1 MLSLYAE
8 LRPRDP
14 VMLLSMA
21 RETLAS
27 LLARPEVRI
36 IVAKVGGELAATC
49 QLGVIPTLSNGG
61 RPFGIIEHVV
71 TASAFRRQ
79 GLSQKVLEQALSLAW
94 GLDGYKVML
103 LLGEG
108 RDEAHRLYEKLGFK
122 AGIEK
127 GFVIKQAEAQGCTL
141 TRFGPE
147 A

>member
-1 MLSLYAE
+1 M
-8 LRPRDP
+8 P
-14 VMLLSMA
+14 LSMA

-103 LLGEG
+103 LSG
-108 RDEAHRLYEKLGFK
+108 RAR
-122 AGIEK
+122 
-127 GFVIKQAEAQGCTL
+127 
-141 TRFGPE
+141 
-147 A
+147 

>member
-1 MLSLYAE
+1 M
-8 LRPRDP
+8 P
-14 VMLLSMA
+14 LSMA

-103 LLGEG
+103 LSGEG
-108 RDEAHRLYEKLGFK
+108 RDEALQGGHREGVCHQ
-122 AGIEK
+122 AGRGPGLHLDE
-127 GFVIKQAEAQGCTL
+127 VRPQGL
-141 TRFGPE
+141 ASALLP
-147 A
+147 